1 MHGVDKACLCR
12 VVLFG
17 SIPTLPPKSST
28 RMRPT
33 RFRLA
38 NAPSPS
44 GPGTTAPTE
53 AKPVKPAGSAFD
65 ALEHTGLPT
74 GWLRKPKLPGRNWL
88 IFYGVVSTLGY
99 LYWDDRRKCRAI
111 KAEYI
116 EKVKHLAEVPLGS
129 AELPRKVDVYAC
141 KWPGDEEYDRSLKFF
156 KRYVKVRQ
164 ISPLACRKCTDLS
177 TILAHPRC
185 CSD

>member
-1 MHGVDKACLCR
+1 MVCVEAGVRPRSHAAKKFDA
-12 VVLFG
+12 
-17 SIPTLPPKSST
+17 
-28 RMRPT
+28 MRPT
-33 RFRLA
+33 RLRLA
-38 NAPSPS
+38 NGPPPPAAPPA
-44 GPGTTAPTE
+44 APAE

-65 ALEHTGLPT
+65 ALEHTGLPI

-88 IFYGVVSTLGY
+88 IFYGVVSTLGF
-99 LYWDDRRKCRAI
+99 LYWDDRRKCKAI

-129 AELPRKVDVYAC
+129 MELPRKVDVYAC

-164 ISPLACRKCTDLS
+164 M
-177 TILAHPRC
+177 
-185 CSD
+185 